1 MRWKNRHRSST
12 IEDRRGMMPRDGR
25 GRRKLGIGIGTIAIT
40 LAVLYFAIDPTS
52 LLQSA
57 TTPQATQ
64 QSGPTGAPQADP
76 LAEFVAVVVA
86 DTHDVWTELF
96 RSGGL
101 PLYQKPKL
109 VLFSGSVRSACG
121 IASAAV
127 GPFYCPAD
135 SQVYIDLE
143 FFQDLQ
149 TRFGAPGDFAQ
160 AYVIAHEVAHH
171 VQNLIGISKNVQR
184 LQRQAN
190 KIGANAL
197 SVRNELQ
204 ADCLSGI
211 WAHHADRAKQILQRG
226 DIEVALNAATAIG
239 DDRLQKQAT
248 DHVTPD
254 SFTHGTSDQRVRWFK
269 TGFES
274 GDINSCDTFEAKQL

>member
-1 MRWKNRHRSST
+1 MRWKKRRSSN
-12 IEDRRGMMPRDGR
+12 IEDQREMMSR
-25 GRRKLGIGIGTIAIT
+25 GRSGNRKLVVGIATIVLI
-40 LAVLYFAIDPTS
+40 LAVFYLGINQKP
-52 LLQSA
+52 LLQNA
-57 TTPQATQ
+57 TTLQTMQ
-64 QSGPTGAPQADP
+64 ESGPAGALQDDP
-76 LAEFVAVVVA
+76 LAEFVAVVLA
-86 DTHDVWTELF
+86 DTAGVWTSLF

-101 PLYQKPKL
+101 PLYQEPKL
-109 VLFSGSVRSACG
+109 VLFPGSVRSACG
-121 IASAAV
+121 MTSAAV
-127 GPFYCPAD
+127 GPFYCPTNN
-135 SQVYIDLE
+135 QVYIDLK

-190 KIGANAL
+190 KAGADAL
-197 SVRNELQ
+197 SVRTELQ

-211 WAHHADRAKQILQRG
+211 WAHHADRAKQILGHG
-226 DIEVALNAATAIG
+226 DIEEALNAATAIG

-248 DHVTPD
+248 GHVTPD
-254 SFTHGTSDQRVRWFK
+254 SFTHGTSAQRLRWFK

-274 GDINSCDTFEAKQL
+274 GDINSCDTFETKQL